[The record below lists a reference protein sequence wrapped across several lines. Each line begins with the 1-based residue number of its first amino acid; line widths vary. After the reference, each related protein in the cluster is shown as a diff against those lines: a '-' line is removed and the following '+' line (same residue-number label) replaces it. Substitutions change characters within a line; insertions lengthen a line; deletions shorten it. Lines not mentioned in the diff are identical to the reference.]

1 MINCI
6 YSGGALGSD
15 SVWGLLA
22 EKAGVPKENILHI
35 IYTGGRRPT
44 GGSNPNRMEEQSS
57 GTVITL
63 NADQMDKAIKHLCKL
78 DILISGVPAS
88 QYFNNYN
95 GEVFQL
101 ETRQKLQTRNYW
113 QVIKADAVY
122 AVTPITDGKVTG
134 GTATAINMAIA
145 LEKPVYILDPL
156 KLHWF
161 KFVQG
166 DFVPVGKVKLQGNC
180 ACIGTRS
187 LVQYKKKK
195 FGNMWVDAPYI
206 GETLEKKTREMMEA
220 AIC

>member
-1 MINCI
+1 MVC
-6 YSGGALGSD
+6 
-15 SVWGLLA
+15 
-22 EKAGVPKENILHI
+22 
-35 IYTGGRRPT
+35 GRAVQRPY
-44 GGSNPNRMEEQSS
+44 Q
-57 GTVITL
+57 
-63 NADQMDKAIKHLCKL
+63 
-78 DILISGVPAS
+78 
-88 QYFNNYN
+88 
-95 GEVFQL
+95 GEYCAHFVRQL
-101 ETRQKLQTRNYW
+101 R
-113 QVIKADAVY
+113 ADAVY
-122 AVTPITDGKVTG
+122 AVTPLTDGKVSG

-206 GETLEKKTREMMEA
+206 GETLEKKTREMMMEA
-220 AIC
+220 L